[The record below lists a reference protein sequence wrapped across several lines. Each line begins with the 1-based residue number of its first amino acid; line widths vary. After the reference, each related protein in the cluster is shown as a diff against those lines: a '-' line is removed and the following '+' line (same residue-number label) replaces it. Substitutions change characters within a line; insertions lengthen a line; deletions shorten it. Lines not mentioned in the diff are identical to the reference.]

1 MKFFSKVNKSTGV
14 SEAIAQASV
23 VISKIESDSRTNS
36 NGKKFGFF
44 TADNAG
50 QTITG
55 MVYNKTAEAYHENGI
70 ASGEE
75 VIVECLATD
84 LAQGINKNWQ
94 VALPVASDVSSDD
107 IDAATAFL
115 ASLK

>member
-1 MKFFSKVNKSTGV
+1 MKFFSRVNKSTGV
-14 SEAIAQASV
+14 SEAIAQATV
-23 VISKIESDSRTNS
+23 VLSKIESDSKTNS
-36 NGKKFGFF
+36 NGKPYGYFN
-44 TADNAG
+44 ADNAG
-50 QTITG
+50 QMVTG
-55 MVYNKTAEAYHENGI
+55 IAYDKTAKSYNEVGLA
-70 ASGEE
+70 AGEE

-94 VALPVASDVSSDD
+94 LALPVASDVSSDD